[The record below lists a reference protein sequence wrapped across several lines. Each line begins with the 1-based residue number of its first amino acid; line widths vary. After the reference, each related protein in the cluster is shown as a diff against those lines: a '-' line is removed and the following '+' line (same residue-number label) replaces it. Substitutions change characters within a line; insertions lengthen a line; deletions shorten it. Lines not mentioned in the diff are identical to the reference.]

1 MVHWPQGP
9 LAPRSPDN
17 VQGYAPPP
25 SRTTALAVPTA
36 EEPAGVVLV
45 LRVADTAE
53 DLPEALALDH
63 PDGRVTLAI
72 GGDGE
77 R

>member
-1 MVHWPQGP
+1 M
-9 LAPRSPDN
+9 
-17 VQGYAPPP
+17 
-25 SRTTALAVPTA
+25 
-36 EEPAGVVLV
+36 VLV
-45 LRVADTAE
+45 LRVADTAD

-77 R
+77 REGTVRQNNASSEACIQVCEG

>member
-1 MVHWPQGP
+1 M
-9 LAPRSPDN
+9 
-17 VQGYAPPP
+17 
-25 SRTTALAVPTA
+25 
-36 EEPAGVVLV
+36 VLV
-45 LRVADTAE
+45 LRVADTAD

-77 R
+77 REGTVRQNNASLNICHQTC